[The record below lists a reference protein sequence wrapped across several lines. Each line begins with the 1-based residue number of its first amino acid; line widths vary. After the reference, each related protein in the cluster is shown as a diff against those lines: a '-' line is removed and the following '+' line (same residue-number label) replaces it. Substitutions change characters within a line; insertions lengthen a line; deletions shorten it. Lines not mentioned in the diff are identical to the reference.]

1 MKMNPIDP
9 LNDIYRDFIKNR
21 DFEKEEGRLQW
32 WGAYIYVKLV
42 CRLLWNFKAEYPNKN
57 MFPEY
62 GPGIV
67 VSNHQSHLDPFF
79 LGAACHRRIRYMS
92 KLDNFKTPIVKTLFT
107 NLGAFKLDRDNGLE
121 SFQRVLVPRRVN

>member
-9 LNDIYRDFIKNR
+9 LNEKYREFIENR
-21 DFEKEEGRLQW
+21 DIEKIEGRLQW

-67 VSNHQSHLDPFF
+67 VSNHQSHLDPF
-79 LGAACHRRIRYMS
+79 
-92 KLDNFKTPIVKTLFT
+92 
-107 NLGAFKLDRDNGLE
+107 
-121 SFQRVLVPRRVN
+121 